1 MKISII
7 FISVLLSLGGCI
19 IDPDDE
25 TIQESIIFT
34 WDNDPFDNGSG
45 TVTETVDGITVT
57 VTSPLSNHKHSVGF
71 MDIVDADGNS
81 KDNVVISYHPE
92 TSIKFTFST
101 PVYVTSIVAM
111 SGENQNITYTFLPL
125 EDGNAAFAKNLTP
138 GKNVASATVDFNW
151 TLITSFSVT
160 SSLTLFGFDYL
171 VVSVP
176 IDTSSF

>member
-71 MDIVDADGNS
+71 MDIADADGNS